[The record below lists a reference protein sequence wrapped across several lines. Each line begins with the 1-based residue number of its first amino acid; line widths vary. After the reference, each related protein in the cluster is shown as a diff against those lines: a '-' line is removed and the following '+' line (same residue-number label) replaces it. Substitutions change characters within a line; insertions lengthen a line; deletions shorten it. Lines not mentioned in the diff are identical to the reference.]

1 MAVSLAVAVLF
12 VGLAVTVAVQGPV
25 LITLNS
31 YVLARIN
38 LDEQPIDDVWFVG
51 RAGTFR
57 LLP

>member
-12 VGLAVTVAVQGPV
+12 VGLAVAVAVEGLV
-25 LITLNS
+25 LITLYS
-31 YVLARIN
+31 YVLARKN

-51 RAGTFR
+51 RAGSLR